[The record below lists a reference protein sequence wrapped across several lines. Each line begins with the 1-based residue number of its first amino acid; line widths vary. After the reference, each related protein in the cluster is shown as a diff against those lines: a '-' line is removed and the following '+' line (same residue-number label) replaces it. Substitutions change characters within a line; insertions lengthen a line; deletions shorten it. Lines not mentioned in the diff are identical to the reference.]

1 MEREMQSR
9 IAAFYRK
16 EVESIPVPPLPGS
29 LKDNATATA
38 PAASTFTGSMDE
50 TVPKFS
56 GGGATSQDFRRRLYS
71 EIARIAL
78 TAAIVSAGIVLPQ
91 NHSIN
96 PVAQGIDRLF
106 TDSALQ
112 DSVSRTLFDAVL
124 MLGKSIVKE

>member
-1 MEREMQSR
+1 
-9 IAAFYRK
+9 
-16 EVESIPVPPLPGS
+16 VPPLPRS
-29 LKDNATATA
+29 LEHPTATA
-38 PAASTFTGSMDE
+38 APATSSFTGSG
-50 TVPKFS
+50 S
-56 GGGATSQDFRRRLYS
+56 ASHDFRRRLAS
-71 EIARIAL
+71 ELVRIAL